1 MMLRAG
7 PCQEAAGRV
16 SHPARA
22 GKRRAGDANAINL
35 SKPERPRCP
44 PTANIYTAP
53 DYAPRALNNTAS
65 ARPAVAF
72 KGSNKLEILLKYRRD
87 AINGDVPCDALI
99 KTSLIRAAQKAARR
113 ATPLA

>member
-1 MMLRAG
+1 MLRAG

-65 ARPAVAF
+65 ARPA
-72 KGSNKLEILLKYRRD
+72 GRIQRLLQAGNPLKISARRD
-87 AINGDVPCDALI
+87 
-99 KTSLIRAAQKAARR
+99 
-113 ATPLA
+113 